1 VLPLSLLYV
10 IARYNM
16 QAVKGVMSANTV
28 LCVTLWS
35 IAMVYV
41 SSATAETNVTRK

>member
-1 VLPLSLLYV
+1 V
-10 IARYNM
+10 IAGYNM
-16 QAVKGVMSANTV
+16 QAVKDVTSVSTV